1 MVGVEGRSAGTVTLV
16 FTDIEGST
24 TLLERLGDGY
34 ATLIADHHG
43 IVDGAGSR
51 HGGTRIDAAGDG
63 LFYSFSTARGAL
75 AACVEA
81 QRELGAHTWPDDAD
95 VRVRMGIHT
104 GEPLS
109 AQTGYV
115 GIDVHRAAR
124 ICAAGHGGQILVSQA
139 ARSLMGTSLPQ
150 DVGLT
155 DLGLHHLRGIEGP
168 ERLYQVVAPGLETDF
183 PPVRSLD
190 TTPNN
195 LPRQLSS
202 FVGRDQEIEAAEDRL
217 GRSTMLTL
225 TGPGGVGKTRL
236 ALEIG
241 AHLVASFPDGVWL
254 VELASLAEDQLVDDA
269 IASALR
275 VKQRPGAD
283 IPTSLVESM
292 EERRLLLI
300 LDNCEHL
307 IEPVV
312 AITHRIMRHCP
323 EVQVLAT
330 SREALGMPG
339 ESLMAVPSMSLPPSD
354 AHGAAGTLQESDA
367 VRLFVDRARAALP
380 TFELTDAVA
389 DSVVQICRRLDGI
402 PLAVELAAARIRS
415 LPPAQIAAR
424 LDDRFRLLTGGSRTA
439 LPRHRTLRAAM
450 DWSYELLTE
459 PEQILFP
466 RLAVFAGSFSIEAAE
481 AVCSDDAV
489 PKEDV
494 VDLLA
499 HLVDRSLLVTDE
511 SEVEARYRMLE
522 TIRNYAQERLA
533 DSGEAAS
540 SFSRHLDWF
549 ADLVDRARPAFF
561 SGPIQADWVA
571 RLAADQDNL
580 RAALRWAHED
590 PNGADLELGLASGLW
605 RFWEVRGDLAEG
617 SAWLERALS
626 RLGGEVSTRRASAL
640 TGAGVLAAHRGDY
653 ASAAAFHEAS
663 LLLNR
668 ELDRPLAVA
677 AACSNLASIASEQ
690 GDLERARA
698 LYAEG
703 IKIAR
708 DSGDHRG
715 AAFTQINLADL
726 TARIGDDVEADRL
739 YAETVDIFERFGDQW
754 GVAHASTR
762 LAVAA
767 RRRGDFETAS
777 RRYGDALAM
786 HRQAGDRHA
795 EARALA
801 SLGDVAAQQN
811 AAERAESLYQESL
824 VIRTELGDRIGVA
837 TVLERLAGVAD
848 DRPARAAFLLGA
860 AGAIRESVGSPLSAA
875 ALAQVDQFLAGL
887 NDGIGADA
895 VAAAID
901 DGRRASMAQAVARAR
916 ERD

>member
-1 MVGVEGRSAGTVTLV
+1 VEPLSASTVTLV

-24 TLLERLGDGY
+24 HLLERLGDGY

-43 IVDGAGSR
+43 IVDGAAGR
-51 HGGTRIDAAGDG
+51 HGGKRIDAAGDG
-63 LFYSFSTARGAL
+63 LFYSFSAARGAM

-81 QRELGAHTWPDDAD
+81 QLELGAHRWPDDAD

-109 AQTGYV
+109 AKTGYV

-124 ICAAGHGGQILVSQA
+124 ICGAGHGGQILVSQA
-139 ARSLMGTSLPQ
+139 ARSLIGTGLP
-150 DVGLT
+150 DGVGLT

-168 ERLYQVVAPGLETDF
+168 ERLFQVVAPGLETDF

-202 FVGRDQEIEAAEDRL
+202 FIGRDQEIEDAERRL
-217 GRSTMLTL
+217 AESTMLTL

-241 AHLVASFPDGVWL
+241 AHLVSSYPDGVWL
-254 VELASLAEDQLVDDA
+254 VEMASLTEGQLVDDA

-283 IPTSLVESM
+283 IVTSLIESM
-292 EERRLLLI
+292 EERRMLLV

-307 IEPVV
+307 IQPIVD
-312 AITHRIMRHCP
+312 ITHLIMRRCP

-339 ESLMAVPSMSLPPSD
+339 ESLMAVPSMSLPSAD
-354 AHGAAGTLQESDA
+354 AQGAAGSLQESDA
-367 VRLFVDRARAALP
+367 VRLFVDRARTVLP
-380 TFELTDAVA
+380 AFELTDAVTA
-389 DSVVQICRRLDGI
+389 AVVQICRRLDGI
-402 PLAVELAAARIRS
+402 PLAVELAASRIRS

-450 DWSYELLTE
+450 DWSFELLSE
-459 PEQILFP
+459 PEQVLFP
-466 RLAVFAGSFSIEAAE
+466 RLAVFAGSFSIEGAE
-481 AVCSDDAV
+481 AVCSDDV
-489 PKEDV
+489 VVKEDV
-494 VDLLA
+494 VDLLG

-511 SEVEARYRMLE
+511 SDAEARYRMLE
-522 TIRNYAQERLA
+522 TIRDYAQERLA
-533 DSGEAAS
+533 DSGEAPAT
-540 SFSRHLDWF
+540 FSRHRDWF
-549 ADLVDRARPAFF
+549 VDLVERARPAFF
-561 SGPIQADWVA
+561 SGPVQAEWVA
-571 RLAADQDNL
+571 RLASDQDNL

-590 PNGADLELGLASGLW
+590 PNGADAELGLASGLW

-617 SAWLERALS
+617 SEWLERALS
-626 RLGGEVSTRRASAL
+626 RLGGEVSVRRASAL

-653 ASAAAFHEAS
+653 AAAAAFHEAS

-668 ELDRPLAVA
+668 ELERPLAVA

-690 GDLERARA
+690 GDLERART
-698 LYAEG
+698 LYAEA
-703 IKIAR
+703 ITLAR
-708 DSGDHRG
+708 EGGDPQG
-715 AAFTQINLADL
+715 AAFSQINLADL
-726 TARIGDDVEADRL
+726 TARVGEEAEADRL
-739 YAETVDIFERFGDQW
+739 YAETIDTFERSGDQW

-762 LAVAA
+762 MAVAA

-777 RRYGDALAM
+777 RRYGDALVI
-786 HRQAGDRHA
+786 HRQTGDRHA
-795 EARALA
+795 EARVLA
-801 SLGDVAAQQN
+801 SLGDVAAQEGSV
-811 AAERAESLYQESL
+811 ERAESLYQESL
-824 VIRTELGDRIGVA
+824 SLRDDLGDRVGVA

-860 AGAIRESVGSPLSAA
+860 AGAIRESVGAPLSAA

-887 NDGIGADA
+887 NDGIGPAA
-895 VAAAID
+895 VAAALD
-901 DGRRASMAQAVARAR
+901 DGRRASRSQAVARAR

>member
-1 MVGVEGRSAGTVTLV
+1 VEARSATTVTLV

-24 TLLERLGDGY
+24 VLLERLGDGY
-34 ATLIADHHG
+34 ATLIADHHA
-43 IVDGAGSR
+43 IVDEAAGR
-51 HGGTRIDAAGDG
+51 HGGKRIDAAGDG
-63 LFYSFSTARGAL
+63 LFYSFGTARGAL

-81 QRELGAHTWPDDAD
+81 QRQIGTHAWPDGAD

-139 ARSLMGTSLPQ
+139 ARGLIGTGMPG

-155 DLGLHHLRGIEGP
+155 DLGLYHLRGIEGP
-168 ERLYQVVAPGLETDF
+168 ERLFQVVAPGLETDF

-202 FVGRDQEIEAAEDRL
+202 FVGRAREIEDAEVRL
-217 GRSTMLTL
+217 TDATMLTL

-236 ALEIG
+236 ALEIA
-241 AHLVASFPDGVWL
+241 AHLVSSFPDGVWL
-254 VELASLAEDQLVDDA
+254 VELASVTEEGLVDDA

-275 VKQRPGAD
+275 VKQRPGTD
-283 IPTSLVESM
+283 LSTSLIESM

-307 IEPVV
+307 IEPIV
-312 AITHRIMRHCP
+312 AIAHGIMRRCP
-323 EVQVLAT
+323 AVQVLAT

-339 ESLMAVPSMSLPPSD
+339 ESLMAVPSMSLPSTDATGASD
-354 AHGAAGTLQESDA
+354 SLQESDA
-367 VRLFVDRARAALP
+367 VRLFVDRARAVVP
-380 TFELTDAVA
+380 TFELTDAVNE
-389 DSVVQICRRLDGI
+389 SVVQICRRLDGI

-450 DWSYELLTE
+450 DWSFELLTE
-459 PEQILFP
+459 PEQVLFP
-466 RLAVFAGSFSIEAAE
+466 RLAVFAGSFSIDAAE

-489 PKEDV
+489 VREDV

-499 HLVDRSLLVTDE
+499 HLVDRSLLLTDE
-511 SEVEARYRMLE
+511 GEGEARYRMLE
-522 TIRNYAQERLA
+522 TIRDYAQERLA
-533 DSGEAAS
+533 DSGEAPAT
-540 SFSRHLDWF
+540 FSRHRDWF
-549 ADLVDRARPAFF
+549 VDLVDQARPAFF
-561 SGPIQADWVA
+561 SGPIQAEWVA

-580 RAALRWAHED
+580 RSALRWAHED
-590 PNGADLELGLASGLW
+590 PNGADAELGLASGLW

-626 RLGGEVSTRRASAL
+626 RLGGEVSARRATAL

-653 ASAAAFHEAS
+653 AAAAHFHEAS

-668 ELDRPLAVA
+668 ELERPLAVA
-677 AACSNLASIASEQ
+677 AACSNLASVASEQ
-690 GDLERARA
+690 GDLERARN

-703 IKIAR
+703 MQLAR
-708 DSGDHRG
+708 EAGDHQG

-726 TARIGDDVEADRL
+726 TARIGEEAEADRL
-739 YAETVDIFERFGDQW
+739 YAEAIEVFERFGDRW

-762 LAVAA
+762 LAMAA
-767 RRRGDFETAS
+767 RRRGDLETAS
-777 RRYGDALAM
+777 RRYGDALAI
-786 HRQAGDRHA
+786 HREAGDRHA
-795 EARALA
+795 EARVLA
-801 SLGDVAAQQN
+801 SLGDVAAQED
-811 AAERAESLYQESL
+811 AVDRAESLYQESL
-824 VIRTELGDRIGVA
+824 ALRSQLGDRVGVA
-837 TVLERLAGVAD
+837 TVLERLAGVAE
-848 DRPARAAFLLGA
+848 DRPSRAAFLLGA
-860 AGAIRESVGSPLSAA
+860 AGAIRESVGAPLSTGAI
-875 ALAQVDQFLAGL
+875 AQVDQFVAGL
-887 NDGIGADA
+887 NDGIGAQT
-895 VAAAID
+895 VTAALE
-901 DGRRASMAQAVARAR
+901 DGRRAPLAQVVARAR

>member
-1 MVGVEGRSAGTVTLV
+1 MEGLSASTVTLV

-24 TLLERLGDGY
+24 VLLERLGDGY
-34 ATLIADHHG
+34 ATLIADHHA
-43 IVDGAGSR
+43 IVDGAAGR
-51 HGGTRIDAAGDG
+51 HGGRRIDAAGDG
-63 LFYSFSTARGAL
+63 LFYSFTTARGAMT
-75 AACVEA
+75 ACVEA
-81 QRELGAHTWPDDAD
+81 QRELGAHSWPDDAD

-109 AQTGYV
+109 AKTGYV

-139 ARSLMGTSLPQ
+139 ARSLIGTGLPD

-168 ERLYQVVAPGLETDF
+168 ERLFQVVAPGLETDF

-202 FVGRDQEIEAAEDRL
+202 FVGRDQEIEDAERRL
-217 GRSTMLTL
+217 GESTMLTL

-236 ALEIG
+236 ALEIA
-241 AHLVASFPDGVWL
+241 AHLLSSFPDGVWL
-254 VELASLAEDQLVDDA
+254 VELAPLTEDQLVDDA

-275 VKQRPGAD
+275 IKQRPGAD
-283 IPTSLVESM
+283 IPTTIIESM
-292 EERRLLLI
+292 EERRMLLI

-312 AITHRIMRHCP
+312 AITHQIMRRCP

-339 ESLMAVPSMSLPPSD
+339 ESLMAVPSMSLPSTD
-354 AHGAAGTLQESDA
+354 GQAAAETLQESDA
-367 VRLFVDRARAALP
+367 VRLFVDRARTVLP
-380 TFELTDAVA
+380 SFELTDAVA
-389 DSVVQICRRLDGI
+389 APVVQICRRLDGI
-402 PLAVELAAARIRS
+402 PLAVELAASRIRS

-450 DWSYELLTE
+450 DWSFDLLTE
-459 PEQILFP
+459 PEQVLFP

-481 AVCSDDAV
+481 AVCSDDV
-489 PKEDV
+489 VDSQDV

-511 SEVEARYRMLE
+511 ATGEARYRMLE
-522 TIRNYAQERLA
+522 TIRDYAQERLA
-533 DSGEAAS
+533 DSGQARAT
-540 SFSRHLDWF
+540 FSRHRDWF
-549 ADLVDRARPAFF
+549 VDLVERARSAFF
-561 SGPIQADWVA
+561 SGPIQAEWVE

-580 RAALRWAHED
+580 RAAIRWSHDD
-590 PNGADLELGLASGLW
+590 PNGADTELGLASGLW

-617 SAWLERALS
+617 SAWLEQALS
-626 RLGGEVSTRRASAL
+626 RLGGEVSVRRASAL
-640 TGAGVLAAHRGDY
+640 TGAGVLAAQRGDY
-653 ASAAAFHEAS
+653 ASAASFHEAS

-668 ELDRPLAVA
+668 ELGRAHAVA
-677 AACSNLASIASEQ
+677 AACSNLASVASEQ

-703 IKIAR
+703 IQLAR
-708 DSGDHRG
+708 EAGDEQG

-726 TARIGDDVEADRL
+726 TARIGDEAEADRL
-739 YAETVDIFERFGDQW
+739 YAETIGVFERFGDQW

-767 RRRGDFETAS
+767 RRRGDFDTAS
-777 RRYGDALAM
+777 RRYADALAI

-795 EARALA
+795 EARVLA
-801 SLGDVAAQQN
+801 NLGDVAAQEGAN
-811 AAERAESLYQESL
+811 ERAEVLYQESL
-824 VIRTELGDRIGVA
+824 GLRSGLGDRIGVA
-837 TVLERLAGVAD
+837 TVLERMAGVAD

-860 AGAIRESVGSPLSAA
+860 AGAIRESVGAPLSPA

-887 NDGIGADA
+887 NDGIGAPA
-895 VAAAID
+895 VAAALD